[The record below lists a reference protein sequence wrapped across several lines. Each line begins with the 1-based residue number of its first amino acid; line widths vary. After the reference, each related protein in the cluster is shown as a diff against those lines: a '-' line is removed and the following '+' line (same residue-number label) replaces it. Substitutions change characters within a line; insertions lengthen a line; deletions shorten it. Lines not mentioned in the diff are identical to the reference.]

1 MRLNRRQLRKLIN
14 ETVMLEQA
22 SDSKKVDPSDVVS
35 AVLKGTT
42 YAGGIPGG
50 LGVLVSL
57 SLGKTLA
64 GEAKEFYDGLD
75 PRIKTALNGF
85 AEAIKAVPDNM
96 KESLILTAVEFIE
109 GATDLID

>member
-1 MRLNRRQLRKLIN
+1 MRRITRMQLRKLIN

-35 AVLKGTT
+35 AVLKGSA
-42 YAGGIPGG
+42 YSGGIPAV
-50 LGVLVSL
+50 GVLVSL